1 LKKPVEEGI
10 NHPNKNSKPI
20 MLWNNRVHFYKE
32 EMTLNRIDLLL
43 NVLDSTYEKE
53 SWYAPLKHAIE
64 GITAQQACWR
74 PAGEATK
81 TIWENVNHL
90 IYYKE
95 RLVSN
100 MQGIEWTHNL
110 DGDQTFNLTEQ
121 SNNDKEWNKV
131 VERAEDVYHK
141 LRQLLIKTSEEELE
155 QLVGKLLDIFLHDA
169 YHTGQIIQ
177 IRKMQGS
184 WPSQR

>member
-1 LKKPVEEGI
+1 MLKENTTKGR
-10 NHPNKNSKPI
+10 
-20 MLWNNRVHFYKE
+20 M
-32 EMTLNRIDLLL
+32 DLLL

-64 GITAQQACWR
+64 GITAEQATWR

-100 MQGIEWTHNL
+100 MQGIEWTNNL
-110 DGDQTFNLTEQ
+110 DGDQTFSLSEQ
-121 SNNDKEWNKV
+121 SNDDAEWNKIAK
-131 VERAEDVYHK
+131 RAEEVYHN
-141 LRQLLIKTSEEELE
+141 LRQLLIKTPEKEIE
-155 QLVGKLLDIFLHDA
+155 QLEGKLLDIFLHDA

-184 WPSQR
+184 WPSHR

>member
-1 LKKPVEEGI
+1 MLKENTTKG
-10 NHPNKNSKPI
+10 
-20 MLWNNRVHFYKE
+20 
-32 EMTLNRIDLLL
+32 RIGLLL

-64 GITAQQACWR
+64 GITAEQATWR
-74 PAGEATK
+74 PAGVATK

-100 MQGIEWTHNL
+100 IQGIDWTNNL
-110 DGDQTFNLTEQ
+110 DGDQTFSLTEQ
-121 SNNDKEWNKV
+121 SNDDEEWNKV
-131 VERAEDVYHK
+131 IKRAEDVYQK
-141 LRQLLIKTSEEELE
+141 VRQLLNKTPEEEIE
-155 QLVGKLLDIFLHDA
+155 QLEGKLLDIFLHDA

-184 WPSQR
+184 WPSHR

>member
-1 LKKPVEEGI
+1 MLKKDTTKG
-10 NHPNKNSKPI
+10 
-20 MLWNNRVHFYKE
+20 
-32 EMTLNRIDLLL
+32 RIELLL

-64 GITAQQACWR
+64 GITAEQAIWK

-100 MQGIEWTHNL
+100 MQGIDWTNNL
-110 DGDQTFNLTEQ
+110 DGDQTFSLTEQ
-121 SNNDKEWNKV
+121 FNDDEEWNKV
-131 VERAEDVYHK
+131 VKRAEDVYHN
-141 LRQLLIKTSEEELE
+141 LRQLLIKTPEEEIE
-155 QLVGKLLDIFLHDA
+155 QLEGKLLDIFLHDA

-184 WPSQR
+184 WPSHR